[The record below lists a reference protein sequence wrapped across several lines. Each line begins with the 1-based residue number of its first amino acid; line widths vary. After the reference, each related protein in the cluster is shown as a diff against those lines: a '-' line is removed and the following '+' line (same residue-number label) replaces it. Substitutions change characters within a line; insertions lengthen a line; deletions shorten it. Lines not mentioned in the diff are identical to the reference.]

1 MLVNVGGWRHF
12 SVPAAYIQA
21 IASVLF
27 IRVTLFSSCDID
39 IVDISSLY
47 LLHVLL
53 LDIELSSSPVPSYN
67 ETRST
72 QTCKCSRCSFWC

>member
-1 MLVNVGGWRHF
+1 MWGAGDI
-12 SVPAAYIQA
+12 SVFLPLNIQA

>member
-1 MLVNVGGWRHF
+1 MFLPRN
-12 SVPAAYIQA
+12 IQA

-53 LDIELSSSPVPSYN
+53 LDIELSSSPVPSF
-67 ETRST
+67 S
-72 QTCKCSRCSFWC
+72 